1 MSVADP
7 GMQTLV
13 PSEILHKD
21 GSLWARGQTLDGEM
35 HGLWQWFRKGGG
47 AIMRSGH
54 FDRGAQVGEW
64 TTYDKDGAVV
74 KVTVMKPKKAKN

>member
-1 MSVADP
+1 MSGADP
-7 GMQTLV
+7 ETLALV

-35 HGLWQWFRKGGG
+35 HGHWQWFRKGGG

-64 TTYDKDGAVV
+64 TTYDKDGAVY
-74 KVTVMKPKKAKN
+74 KVTMKPKGARS